1 MKKVTIGEKEYS
13 LECNAFTRVLYKKIF
28 GRAIFKDI
36 SLLTDFF
43 TGTQKIDKE
52 NISEEEKEA
61 KKNKETLE
69 SYDDILDVI
78 MQLAYIEIYTH
89 DRQFMSYEE
98 WLESLNKVSITEG
111 WVTEVVNTATECF
124 C

>member
-13 LECNAFTRVLYKKIF
+13 LECNAFTRVLYKKVF

-43 TGTQKIDKE
+43 AKSEKIDKE
-52 NISEEEKEA
+52 DLSQEEKEQ
-61 KKNKETLE
+61 KKNQETLE
-69 SYDDILDVI
+69 NYDDILDVVLQI
-78 MQLAYIEIYTH
+78 AYIEIYTH
-89 DRQFMSYEE
+89 DRGFVSYEN
-98 WLESLNKVSITEG
+98 WLESLSKVSITEG
-111 WVTEVVNTATECF
+111 WVTEVVSIATDCF

>member
-52 NISEEEKEA
+52 NISEEEKEE

-69 SYDDILDVI
+69 NYDDILDVI